1 MPYSETAHYHVVA
14 NFLSTLSNIRGGL
27 GTLFVPFLPAM
38 RLPDVDLRGKQAIV
52 TGANSGIGFESA
64 KALAKMGARVI
75 LACRNAERG
84 EQARREIAE
93 AVPGGVAEVEIM
105 DLSNLESVREFITRW
120 GARDLKRVDIL
131 INNAGS
137 VSNVLTKTRD
147 GLEYAYQ
154 SNHIAHVLLTLLL
167 INREYL
173 APDARVINVSSIAFF
188 SCPPMDEHNTDSSD
202 IVVNHR
208 EGDNLP
214 WDAIVK
220 IYDRSKAS
228 QAVWSMTLQRKL
240 ASSEKW
246 KDTVVQVCH
255 PGIVQSSMIN
265 QPTGLGGATGSGV
278 DAFKRFVGMVEEPGQ
293 PDLRGL
299 YWDR

>member
-14 NFLSTLSNIRGGL
+14 EFLSTLSNIRGGL

-64 KALAKMGARVI
+64 KELAKMGARVI

-84 EQARREIAE
+84 EQARREIAQ
-93 AVPGGVAEVEIM
+93 AARVEWQK
-105 DLSNLESVREFITRW
+105 W

-173 APDARVINVSSIAFF
+173 APDARIINVSSIAFF

-202 IVVNHR
+202 IMVNHR

-214 WDAIVK
+214 WDTIVK

-240 ASSEKW
+240 AGSEKW

-278 DAFKRFVGMVEEPGQ
+278 DAFKRFVGMVGMSNEQGAVVPVWLATAEEPGQ